1 MESATFD
8 LYRDIAERTDGDVYL
23 GVVGPVRTGKSTFI
37 TRLMELL
44 VMPKIPEGA
53 RKERIADE
61 LPQSGSGRTI
71 MTTQPQFV
79 PSEAVTVS
87 LSDNAPVR
95 VRLVDSVGYM
105 VRGALGSVDK
115 TGSRM
120 VHTPW
125 YDHDIPFEQ
134 AAEVGTRKVM
144 TDHATIGVV
153 VTTDGTIAELP
164 RSAYIEAEN
173 RVVSEL
179 KALGKPFVIILNSA
193 VPNSPDAQTL
203 RTDLQEAYGV
213 PVMLMSVKDMQ
224 SADVQKVLESVLLEF
239 PVRQVRLS
247 VPKWLEALDE
257 GHYLVQE
264 VLTGL
269 KKAGQET
276 HRMRETNL
284 LTPVFASCSELD
296 GVQLEQLRPGEGR
309 IDLSLTMKELVAA
322 KTEYDQIAGA
332 LKSVRET
339 GYGLVSPTMAEMT
352 MEAPEIVRQ
361 GGQFGIRLKAHAPS
375 LHLIRVDIETEV
387 TPTVG
392 TEEQSEE
399 LARQMSSELESDP
412 QKMWAMSFF
421 GKPLIDMV
429 REGLNGKLM
438 RMPADAQ
445 EKVQETLTR
454 IINDGD
460 GGMICILL

>member
-1 MESATFD
+1 MKWMIASDLHGSAYYCRKMLEAF
-8 LYRDIAERTDGDVYL
+8 ER
-23 GVVGPVRTGKSTFI
+23 
-37 TRLMELL
+37 
-44 VMPKIPEGA
+44 EGA
-53 RKERIADE
+53 DRLFLLGDLLYHGPRNDLPREYAPKEVIPLLNGKKE
-61 LPQSGSGRTI
+61 KL
-71 MTTQPQFV
+71 
-79 PSEAVTVS
+79 
-87 LSDNAPVR
+87 LC
-95 VRLVDSVGYM
+95 
-105 VRGALGSVDK
+105 VRGNCD
-115 TGSRM
+115 
-120 VHTPW
+120 
-125 YDHDIPFEQ
+125 
-134 AAEVGTRKVM
+134 AEVDQMV
-144 TDHATIGVV
+144 
-153 VTTDGTIAELP
+153 
-164 RSAYIEAEN
+164 
-173 RVVSEL
+173 
-179 KALGKPFVIILNSA
+179 
-193 VPNSPDAQTL
+193 
-203 RTDLQEAYGV
+203 
-213 PVMLMSVKDMQ
+213 
-224 SADVQKVLESVLLEF
+224 LEF

-284 LTPVFASCSELD
+284 LTPAFASCSELD

-309 IDLSLTMKELVAA
+309 IDLSLTMKDGMFNRILGEECGTEIHGDKHLLRLMKELVAA

-375 LHLIRVDIETEV
+375 LHLVRVDIETEV

-421 GKPLIDMV
+421 GKPLSDMV

>member
-1 MESATFD
+1 MLNRILGEECGTE
-8 LYRDIAERTDGDVYL
+8 IHGDKHL
-23 GVVGPVRTGKSTFI
+23 L
-37 TRLMELL
+37 RL
-44 VMPKIPEGA
+44 
-53 RKERIADE
+53 
-61 LPQSGSGRTI
+61 
-71 MTTQPQFV
+71 
-79 PSEAVTVS
+79 
-87 LSDNAPVR
+87 
-95 VRLVDSVGYM
+95 
-105 VRGALGSVDK
+105 
-115 TGSRM
+115 
-120 VHTPW
+120 
-125 YDHDIPFEQ
+125 
-134 AAEVGTRKVM
+134 
-144 TDHATIGVV
+144 
-153 VTTDGTIAELP
+153 
-164 RSAYIEAEN
+164 
-173 RVVSEL
+173 
-179 KALGKPFVIILNSA
+179 
-193 VPNSPDAQTL
+193 
-203 RTDLQEAYGV
+203 
-213 PVMLMSVKDMQ
+213 
-224 SADVQKVLESVLLEF
+224 
-239 PVRQVRLS
+239 
-247 VPKWLEALDE
+247 
-257 GHYLVQE
+257 
-264 VLTGL
+264 
-269 KKAGQET
+269 
-276 HRMRETNL
+276 
-284 LTPVFASCSELD
+284 
-296 GVQLEQLRPGEGR
+296 
-309 IDLSLTMKELVAA
+309 MKELVAA

-421 GKPLIDMV
+421 GKPLSDMV